1 MKKVLALLLTVAL
14 VLSFV
19 VLPVSAAEGVTYEQT
34 VFYQTEKP
42 LSSLPLTLEAEIFL
56 PAGVQSGTIF
66 GNYTKFI
73 SVDNQSYMIY
83 DGHPR
88 ITYTDDERF
97 AKTLTFSGVT
107 IPENKWVH
115 LTMVL
120 DLAAQK
126 AHCYLDG
133 VLAETLERVVLS
145 SNVVIDNPH
154 LLGGDLREDN
164 DNYFRGQI
172 KSVAVYGDAR
182 TAEEVAKDAAATTP
196 DPDGLLA
203 AYAPQ
208 KNYEDI
214 TDLSG
219 NGNHL
224 KCVRTW
230 LPRDAAKVEDYA
242 YSFAVI
248 CDTQY
253 MTIRYPEKLTKLYDW
268 IVSNAAKEK
277 MAFAIGLGDIT
288 DASTDAEWALAK
300 KEIHKLDK
308 VLPYS
313 IIRGNHDSEA
323 GYNATFP
330 LSDFKVDGS
339 FDKTMQ
345 NTYQYLTVSGQKY
358 LFMNLDYGPTPD
370 ALAWAN
376 EVTAKHPDHQVIVS
390 THDYMNAD
398 ASLTT
403 NGQKI
408 WDNYVKKHDNI
419 VLLLCGHADGSVI
432 QNRTTYG
439 EKGNIIPQ
447 YMINAQELDDPYKG
461 LGMIAMLYFSADGKK
476 VQLRY
481 YSTDRD
487 AYYLTQNQFSFDV
500 APEQIK
506 VEVHFTDVDNH
517 WGKDYII
524 PLAEQGII
532 KGKSA
537 TTFEPDS
544 NITRAEFL
552 TLALNVA
559 RIEPQRGESYN
570 DVAMNAWFSDTIH
583 TAKKLG
589 LIDNNMIT
597 AEQFFPDRNITREEM
612 TSIIV
617 KLAESKNLPTASGD
631 VSRFNDAASF
641 SAWASPYIGK
651 AVAMGVVTGNP
662 DGTFNATGNATRAEA
677 AVIFS
682 RLQKLL

>member
-73 SVDNQSYMIY
+73 SVDNQSFMIY

-120 DLAAQK
+120 DLEAQK

-133 VLAETLERVVLS
+133 ALAETLDRVVLS

-182 TAEEVAKDAAATTP
+182 TAEEVAKDAAASTP

-288 DASTDAEWALAK
+288 DASTDAEWALTHPRTDLPGDSFVMLFGNAVSAAAWLQNG
-300 KEIHKLDK
+300 EIA
-308 VLPYS
+308 VETAPACRR
-313 IIRGNHDSEA
+313 RGYA
-323 GYNATFP
+323 RACAAAL
-330 LSDFKVDGS
+330 LS
-339 FDKTMQ
+339 
-345 NTYQYLTVSGQKY
+345 
-358 LFMNLDYGPTPD
+358 D
-370 ALAWAN
+370 ALA
-376 EVTAKHPDHQVIVS
+376 
-390 THDYMNAD
+390 
-398 ASLTT
+398 
-403 NGQKI
+403 
-408 WDNYVKKHDNI
+408 
-419 VLLLCGHADGSVI
+419 
-432 QNRTTYG
+432 
-439 EKGNIIPQ
+439 
-447 YMINAQELDDPYKG
+447 
-461 LGMIAMLYFSADGKK
+461 
-476 VQLRY
+476 
-481 YSTDRD
+481 
-487 AYYLTQNQFSFDV
+487 
-500 APEQIK
+500 
-506 VEVHFTDVDNH
+506 
-517 WGKDYII
+517 
-524 PLAEQGII
+524 
-532 KGKSA
+532 
-537 TTFEPDS
+537 
-544 NITRAEFL
+544 
-552 TLALNVA
+552 
-559 RIEPQRGESYN
+559 RGESPVYRCTARN
-570 DVAMNAWFSDTIH
+570 VASRALAAS
-583 TAKKLG
+583 LG
-589 LIDNNMIT
+589 LVL
-597 AEQFFPDRNITREEM
+597 
-612 TSIIV
+612 SIH
-617 KLAESKNLPTASGD
+617 EYCPGF
-631 VSRFNDAASF
+631 RR
-641 SAWASPYIGK
+641 G
-651 AVAMGVVTGNP
+651 
-662 DGTFNATGNATRAEA
+662 
-677 AVIFS
+677 
-682 RLQKLL
+682 